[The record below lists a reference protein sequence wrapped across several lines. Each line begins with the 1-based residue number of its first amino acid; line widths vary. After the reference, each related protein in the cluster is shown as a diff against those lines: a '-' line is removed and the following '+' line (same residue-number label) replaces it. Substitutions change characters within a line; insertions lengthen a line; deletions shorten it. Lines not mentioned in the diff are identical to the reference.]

1 MPSRPKLPRTCRHE
15 VLRACLSRVHDGVL
29 RQPQWIAESTEKSV
43 LSVQGMHEGP
53 TRRHLFRVLKRH
65 SFRAA
70 QVLPNVNAALL
81 PDLRHLALPVACDSA
96 SYTRSVPGVEYDVA
110 KLPILHNFSPV
121 LARHLLIRQRD
132 SHGARACR

>member
-15 VLRACLSRVHDGVL
+15 VLRTCLSRMYDGFL

-53 TRRHLFRVLKRH
+53 TRRHLLRVLKRH

-70 QVLPNVNAALL
+70 QVLPNVDAALL
-81 PDLRHLALPVACDSA
+81 PDLRHLTLPVACDSA
-96 SYTRSVPGVEYDVA
+96 SYTRPVSGVKYDAA
-110 KLPILHNFSPV
+110 KLPILHDFSPV
-121 LARHLLIRQRD
+121 LARYLLIRQRD
-132 SHGARACR
+132 SHGSRTCR